1 MIISDLL
8 HGRLPVLITEG
19 RDAFGEV
26 DCADVMSYILCEAVK
41 VCPEYVGT
49 IFKEY
54 NYSLHRLFQTG
65 GTEVVAFDWAG
76 FIGWQE
82 YEFRMSL
89 GEEGYHAFVIIVEK
103 DRAELY
109 DITEEVV

>member
-8 HGRLPVLITEG
+8 HGRTPVLITEG

-26 DCADVMSYILCEAVK
+26 DCADVMSYIIGEAVK

-49 IFKEY
+49 IFREY
-54 NYSLHRLFQTG
+54 NYNLHRLFQTG
-65 GTEVVAFDWAG
+65 GIEVVAFDWAG
-76 FIGWQE
+76 FISWQE
-82 YEFRMSL
+82 YEFRTSL
-89 GEEGYHAFVIIVEK
+89 GEDGYHAFVIIVEK

-109 DITEEVV
+109 DITEDI